1 MKYSRI
7 IQLIILVMAIF
18 NPKALLYRFNVMH
31 VFHFTFF
38 FSHFNGTNKKNET
51 ELRFGTLKSDETKK
65 RVERRELHNIFP
77 CILNDTL
84 VCVNCIDFLIVTCAD
99 R

>member
-1 MKYSRI
+1 MFFIS
-7 IQLIILVMAIF
+7 
-18 NPKALLYRFNVMH
+18 H
-31 VFHFTFF
+31 FF
-38 FSHFNGTNKKNET
+38 FLISTEQTKKNET

>member
-1 MKYSRI
+1 MFFIS
-7 IQLIILVMAIF
+7 L
-18 NPKALLYRFNVMH
+18 
-31 VFHFTFF
+31 FF
-38 FSHFNGTNKKNET
+38 FSFQRNKQKNET